1 MTGGNVYLSG
11 DKAAA
16 QSLIPEAQQC
26 VAIVR
31 AMRDALELDEL
42 ERVFSLN
49 GGTCRVVL
57 GKYSEQL
64 YIQPDPPEPPEEE
77 EPEEEIDLGD
87 APILYH
93 KLAMPWRPEGMIFTP
108 VTESQPKGLGLPM
121 RDVDSGDIKREI
133 DPGNPNELGPIEYTE
148 GGTLPQVLMNR
159 FANNKYMDNLLYV
172 NGLPPEISLAQP
184 SRSYRLSEK
193 YELDDND
200 EVKSFPSANQQIYF
214 STTPIFGHPHS
225 WGEATDSDDPAEH
238 FDLNDMS
245 IMPELAGG
253 LFAVRGILEA
263 DAPNGGLV
271 EIQTK
276 TTQELPASA
285 LSEPEQAEWYSH
297 RPEEMLYPSATK
309 EYVFREHNR
318 LRREVGVGDFRRP
331 LRGDG
336 EIGDYGVFMMGEHND
351 PRYAGH
357 SHYDWMPG
365 FRTAGGRHASFSG
378 QGIRNRYADNTV
390 ENLVTFSLLFED
402 SADIS
407 TEKELAEYMVDLWR
421 NSPGHY
427 AGIIA
432 DQWDFDRETGYLDA
446 WSDKSTSFDL
456 YGACL
461 NVGAAPRYAGLGSF
475 FDVNAPDAPNGQ
487 LWNENPYVPP
497 VPDGLPGIVTYSVTF
512 DQRATWLPTPHITR
526 EIDAFGVGGV
536 GFFSGGNS
544 IAPDPNIGL
553 YTRYFAVDNQVH
565 WTPPNQGGVF
575 YTLYSQNE
583 PPYPYAW
590 WETDRFFAIA
600 GAHPYER
607 DLIRVDAEG
616 NETEFKQTWMRVAY
630 WESDFIYQKVD
641 DLLTGRAQNQNNF
654 SAGTYIT
661 LKIATFP
668 LTVPETHVL
677 PWRDPIGD
685 GIEWAI
691 EDEFTWSEPDYFAM
705 YDPTVEFTSD
715 GNKLCFQVYKMG
727 EPVNTDHYESN
738 LSIFFQDYSDLVI
751 NGRSP
756 YDPIETKRST
766 GWFRPAVPVTVEW
779 TPDFGFEEEEPQ
791 EPIVAVV
798 DARSDDIDM
807 GENDGRFSLQ
817 VNHYETSV
825 QGSYRIWPHYND
837 SDELQHVEAV
847 VDYYSI
853 QRRFA
858 QFTYWHIKEG
868 YYPPP
873 EGAEP
878 HADHLWCQ
886 LKLVFPS
893 GKEWVYHQANR
904 TVPEPPPAQA
914 VGDIPPTPF
923 YDMHTPHPD
932 SPYTEGGTFNR
943 HLLHIDIHREDVIYL
958 ESSPVMY
965 RWKLFYDVLQI
976 DNIYDITLQDQK
988 IVRDWSEEDELV
1000 VMWEKLHTPP
1010 VDYEW
1015 VHGDYYGG
1023 ATEFWSRSPG
1033 RWDQDIATDNFVR
1046 PWLVSGHCRTF
1057 YEGHVTSRVD
1067 ITDFTSSAGLGRFT
1081 DAKLFHYDAFLKVN
1095 AHEVSRNFPSGMA
1108 RYEEYALDPYDN
1120 IAYYLGRGV
1129 PENYGVSGVPNR
1141 WQNRLSV
1148 ADQPVIFATY
1158 RTGCASPASIVPSYM
1173 DVSNCVVRVLRYKDR
1188 FLIRIWID
1196 DMPLVG
1202 GKPENVPYTS
1212 NDNIPD
1218 YTYPPYRPDPSGE
1231 PLLLIDSNFD
1241 LDEAAG
1247 MEGVKDIYPC
1257 GVLY

>member
-93 KLAMPWRPEGMIFTP
+93 KLAMPWRPEGIIFTP
-108 VTESQPKGLGLPM
+108 VTESQPNGLGLPM
-121 RDVDSGDIKREI
+121 RDVDTGDINREI
-133 DPGNPNELGPIEYTE
+133 DPGNPNQLGPIEYTE
-148 GGTLPQVLMNR
+148 GGQLPQVLMNR

-184 SRSYRLSEK
+184 SRSYRLSER

-214 STTPIFGHPHS
+214 STTPTYGHPHS
-225 WGEATDSDDPAEH
+225 WGDADSDDPAQH
-238 FDLNDMS
+238 YDLNDGS

-253 LFAVRGILEA
+253 LFAVRGILEPDA
-263 DAPNGGLV
+263 DNGGLV

-297 RPEEMLYPSATK
+297 RPEEMLYPSGVK
-309 EYVFREHNR
+309 EYIFREHNR

-336 EIGDYGVFMMGEHND
+336 DMGDYGNYMMGEHND
-351 PRYAGH
+351 PRYGGH

-365 FRTAGGRHASFSG
+365 FRTAGGRHASFTG
-378 QGIRNRYADNTV
+378 QGIRNLYADNPV
-390 ENLVTFSLLFED
+390 ENLVTFSLSYQD
-402 SADIS
+402 SADID
-407 TEKELAEYMVDLWR
+407 TEKGLAEYMVDLWR

-432 DQWDFDRETGYLDA
+432 EQWDYDWNRNHLDVQ
-446 WSDKSTSFDL
+446 SDNIAAYAR

-461 NVGAAPRYAGLGSF
+461 NIGAAARYAGVWTF
-475 FDVNAPDAPNGQ
+475 YDVNAPDAPNGQ
-487 LWNENPYVPP
+487 SWNENPLIPQI
-497 VPDGLPGIVTYSVTF
+497 PDGTPGLVTYNVMF
-512 DQRATWLPTPHITR
+512 DQRSTWLPTPHITT
-526 EIDAFGVGGV
+526 EIGAFGVGGV
-536 GFFSGGNS
+536 GFFNGGNPIVS
-544 IAPDPNIGL
+544 DPNIGF
-553 YTRYFAVDNQVH
+553 YSRFFAIDNHLQ
-565 WTPPNQGGVF
+565 WMPPNQGGVF
-575 YTLYSQNE
+575 YTTYAQNE

-590 WETDRFFAIA
+590 WETDRFLALA
-600 GAHPYER
+600 GAHPYEKK
-607 DLIRVDAEG
+607 LIRVDAEG
-616 NETEFKQTWMRVAY
+616 NETEFTQTWMRVVY
-630 WESDFIYQKVD
+630 WESDFLSKGNEDQLSGLIPPNTRTSYP
-641 DLLTGRAQNQNNF
+641 LATYLTV
-654 SAGTYIT
+654 
-661 LKIATFP
+661 KIATFP
-668 LTVPETHVL
+668 LSVTDTHVL

-685 GIEWAI
+685 GVEWAI
-691 EDEFTWSEPDYFAM
+691 EDEFTWSEPDYLAC
-705 YDPTVEFTSD
+705 YAPTVDFTSD
-715 GNKLCFQVYKMG
+715 GNKLCFQVYKLG
-727 EPVNTDHYESN
+727 EPVNRRQYISDTA
-738 LSIFFQDYSDLVI
+738 IFFQDYSYITI

-756 YDPIETKRST
+756 YDPIDTKNSV
-766 GWFRPAVPVTVEW
+766 GWWYPAVPVTVEW

-791 EPIVAVV
+791 EPIIAVV
-798 DARSDDIDM
+798 DARCDDIDM

-817 VNHYETSV
+817 VNHYESSA
-825 QGSYRIWPHYND
+825 QGSYRILPHYND

-847 VDYYSI
+847 VDFYSI

-858 QFTYWHIKEG
+858 QFAYWHIKEG
-868 YYPPP
+868 FYPPP
-873 EGAEP
+873 EGEEP
-878 HADHLWCQ
+878 HDDYLWCQ
-886 LKLVFPS
+886 MKLVFPS

-904 TVPEPPPAQA
+904 TFPEPPPAQA
-914 VGDIPPTPF
+914 TGDIPLTPF
-923 YDMHTPHPD
+923 YDHFTPHPD
-932 SPYTEGGTFNR
+932 SPYQEGGTFNC
-943 HLLHIDIHREDVIYL
+943 HLLHIDVHREDVIYL
-958 ESSPVMY
+958 QSTGNMY
-965 RWKLFYDVLQI
+965 RWTVYNDTTE
-976 DNIYDITLQDQK
+976 DDDIFDIVVQDQK
-988 IVRDWSEEDELV
+988 IVRDWSDEDEPV

-1010 VDYEW
+1010 VDYQW
-1015 VHGDYYGG
+1015 VHGDYTGG
-1023 ATEFWSRSPG
+1023 VPEFWARSPG
-1033 RWDQDIATDNFVR
+1033 RWDQDTGTDSFVR
-1046 PWLVSGHCRTF
+1046 PWFLSGRTRTLNESHVSEYIDTTLFTF
-1057 YEGHVTSRVD
+1057 TTG
-1067 ITDFTSSAGLGRFT
+1067 IGRLN
-1081 DAKLFHYDAFLKVN
+1081 DAKLFHDDVYRKVN
-1095 AHEVSRNFPSGMA
+1095 CHEVARNFTYIAPYNTVLYGAYGDLLWWLSRNTPDN
-1108 RYEEYALDPYDN
+1108 YAL
-1120 IAYYLGRGV
+1120 
-1129 PENYGVSGVPNR
+1129 SGAPSR
-1141 WQNRLSV
+1141 WGGYRLEQAS
-1148 ADQPVIFATY
+1148 TNSHY
-1158 RTGCASPASIVPSYM
+1158 RTGVATPASVMPSY
-1173 DVSNCVVRVLRYKDR
+1173 VGNSNAVVRVMRYKDR

-1202 GKPENVPYTS
+1202 GKPENVSYTS
-1212 NDNIPD
+1212 NDTIPD
-1218 YTYPPYRPDPSGE
+1218 YTSPPYRPDPSGE